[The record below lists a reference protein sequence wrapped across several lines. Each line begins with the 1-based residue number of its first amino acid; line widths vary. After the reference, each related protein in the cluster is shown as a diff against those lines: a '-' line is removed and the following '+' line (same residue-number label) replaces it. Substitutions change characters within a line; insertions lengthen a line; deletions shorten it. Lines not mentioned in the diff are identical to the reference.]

1 MNAICLITLRPNNI
15 WCNFLNSFRKYQ
27 IFIII
32 DDNEFDCTFLKNK
45 YTNITFIQINNN
57 KCKLRGY
64 LDVNYMIKKDISGW
78 DKALYYFGVE
88 NIHYNFKITIKLYF

>member
-45 YTNITFIQINNN
+45 YTNITFIQINSVTGAQHANGQQDSD
-57 KCKLRGY
+57 L
-64 LDVNYMIKKDISGW
+64 
-78 DKALYYFGVE
+78 
-88 NIHYNFKITIKLYF
+88 